1 MIGLSSLKD
10 NKEIRN
16 IEKYIRDINDN
27 EIYLDKCFPHSFVEK
42 YIITI
47 IIINIKQ
54 ANTPLPSPFLLQ
66 SHPPHSPLQQHL
78 QQPLLHSHSLS
89 PTQKEN
95 NKERQKYISTKFNVK
110 IVI

>member
-47 IIINIKQ
+47 I
-54 ANTPLPSPFLLQ
+54 LLVQ
-66 SHPPHSPLQQHL
+66 WEFSHHFFHF
-78 QQPLLHSHSLS
+78 
-89 PTQKEN
+89 TVN
-95 NKERQKYISTKFNVK
+95 FI
-110 IVI
+110 